1 MSDNHRMLYAPPR
14 DPTNVMG
21 RRIVAYLIDVIL
33 VVAIALALFAA
44 TTENTFTDAP
54 SGACDILQDRGEATT
69 CLQVGSTVYT
79 WSDSGVTTSWGLAFL
94 AQIAN
99 LVVLQG
105 ITGASI
111 GKLIM
116 GLRVVD
122 ENGDIARIGRAIVR
136 WLFLVIVDAACV
148 LIGLLTASLTHP
160 HRRVGDFV
168 AGTYVIGSADVGR
181 PIRRMSP
188 PPFEQTPVTA
198 AWVPPAT
205 TAPQQQWGGPQPQQ
219 WGAPPPAAQQPQP
232 QPQPQPQQWG
242 APPPPPQWGT
252 SPPVAEPWNA
262 PPPPPQQAPP
272 PQQETPAA
280 QPAAPPPAPRPEPA
294 APAPPEQPGE
304 SWWDKALRDDAD
316 DADDDSSPAP

>member
-1 MSDNHRMLYAPPR
+1 MGDNHRMLYAPPR

-21 RRIVAYLIDVIL
+21 RRIVAYVIDVVL

-54 SGACDILQDRGEATT
+54 DGACDILQDRGEAAS

-79 WSDSGVTTSWGLAFL
+79 WSDSSVAMSWGLALL

-105 ITGASI
+105 LTGASI

-122 ENGDIARIGRAIVR
+122 EQGDIARIGRAIVR
-136 WLFLVIVDAACV
+136 WLFLLIADAACV

-181 PIRRMSP
+181 PIRRLSP
-188 PPFEQTPVTA
+188 PPFEQAPA
-198 AWVPPAT
+198 AGAWVPPAAA
-205 TAPQQQWGGPQPQQ
+205 APQQQWGGP
-219 WGAPPPAAQQPQP
+219 A
-232 QPQPQPQQWG
+232 PQPQQWG
-242 APPPPPQWGT
+242 APTPPPPSQPQWGT
-252 SPPVAEPWNA
+252 TPPVAEPWTA
-262 PPPPPQQAPP
+262 PPPPQQAPP
-272 PQQETPAA
+272 EQAPPQQAPPSPPAS
-280 QPAAPPPAPRPEPA
+280 PPPAPSPE
-294 APAPPEQPGE
+294 PAPPEPQGE
-304 SWWDKALRDDAD
+304 SWWDKALRE
-316 DADDDSSPAP
+316 DDDGDPSPAP